1 MFSEYFQ
8 SEIPGRLVINSLFYK
23 HAFVRSKEGH
33 DSCVLWLNIESETFA
48 VIPKFPYTLVTCT

>member
-23 HAFVRSKEGH
+23 HAFVRSKER
-33 DSCVLWLNIESETFA
+33 DM
-48 VIPKFPYTLVTCT
+48 TLVFFG

>member
-23 HAFVRSKEGH
+23 IKREGH

-48 VIPKFPYTLVTCT
+48 VIPKFPYTLVTCTW